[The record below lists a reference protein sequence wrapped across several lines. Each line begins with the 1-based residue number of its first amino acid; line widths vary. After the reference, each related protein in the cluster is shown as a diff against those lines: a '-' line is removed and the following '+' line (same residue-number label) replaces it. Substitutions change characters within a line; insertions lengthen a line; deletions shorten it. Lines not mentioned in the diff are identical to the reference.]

1 MRLPGVGQGFH
12 DESLL
17 RFVTTLHESLEVER
31 LGASYMAGI
40 PQLVSASAYGLYMI
54 DPANGRPTRL
64 AVRGGVDRFIA
75 RYEETGYECD
85 PLMEHMFRTRE
96 PVHEGVLFSD
106 SEWQRQPLRQALT
119 MHSLVRIL
127 EAPLVV
133 NGRALGTLHF
143 SRSPD
148 DPPFT
153 ESDLGVL
160 GLIARHVGPAM
171 DHALKYV
178 EAQERCRVAEGALQ
192 LIDMALILSDDEGTV
207 KFANEPALI
216 LMGQAETAVRSNDFV
231 DDLRENL
238 SRLASGSDDPAIG
251 TTESGNGTPTHGARI
266 ALRSMRIPGLSQ
278 TVATFLYLQDEV
290 GGSGFQHLRA
300 VLPEREMEVLE
311 LIARGLQNKEI
322 AKRLFVSTNTVKY
335 HLKRMYHTMDVRSRS
350 ELLSKAYAAQY
361 GATPRE

>member
-1 MRLPGVGQGFH
+1 MHLPRGGQGLH

-17 RFVTTLHESLEVER
+17 RFVTTIHESLEVER

-40 PQLVSASAYGLYMI
+40 PQLVSANAYGLYVLNRA
-54 DPANGRPTRL
+54 DGRPSRI
-64 AVRGGVDRFIA
+64 AVQGGVDRFID
-75 RYEETGYECD
+75 RYEEVGYACD
-85 PLMEHMFRTRE
+85 PLMDHMFRTKE

-106 SEWQRQPLRQALT
+106 SEWQRHPLRQALT
-119 MHSLVRIL
+119 MHNLVRIL

-133 NGRALGTLHF
+133 NGRALGTLYF
-143 SRSPD
+143 SRRSD

-178 EAQERCRVAEGALQ
+178 EAQERCRMAEGALQ

-207 KFANEPALI
+207 KFANESAQL
-216 LMGQAETAVRSNDFV
+216 LMGTAESAVRDGGFF
-231 DDLRENL
+231 DDLRDNL
-238 SRLASGSDDPAIG
+238 SRLAPENGDPAVGSVKSGSG
-251 TTESGNGTPTHGARI
+251 TVTQGTNI
-266 ALRSMRIPGLSQ
+266 ALRSMRIPGLSH
-278 TVATFLYLQDEV
+278 TVATFLYLQDEA
-290 GGSGFQHLRA
+290 GGSDFQHLRA
-300 VLPEREMEVLE
+300 VLPEREIEVLG
-311 LIARGLQNKEI
+311 LIAKGLQNKQI

-335 HLKRMYHTMDVRSRS
+335 HLKRMYQTMDVNSRS

-361 GATPRE
+361 GGNPQG